1 MNDPAEI
8 KKLIEEAE
16 AITIWGHGLPD
27 GDCYGC
33 QMGLKNLIKENFPD
47 KRVYAI
53 GSGLPAFFP
62 MMGAMD
68 DPTDEEIK
76 ASLGI
81 LVDVS
86 CLRRV
91 EDQRVMLCN
100 DYCKFDHHTPNP
112 GSEDFPFPCLVEPER
127 VSCAEVIADY
137 ALSLGWHIGKEAAGP
152 LYLGMATD
160 SGKFVFPGTTKRTFE
175 LAAKLIESGADPKRI
190 LGLAFYESDEVKAY
204 KSVMRENTKFRD
216 GVSYCEMRP
225 EQYEEFGLSF
235 KDAGDLCNAISSV
248 HKCNIYVLST
258 FDRNGTIRVEM
269 RSNRGYP
276 VVDAAK
282 SFGGGGHRFAAGINY
297 PPAKDYD
304 LMAIVDACSHVKPYN

>member
-1 MNDPAEI
+1 MNDPTEI

-16 AITIWGHGLPD
+16 VITIWGHALPD

-33 QMGLKNLIKENFPD
+33 QMGLKNLIKENFPE

-68 DPTDEEIK
+68 DPTDGEIK

-160 SGKFVFPGTTKRTFE
+160 SGKFVFHGTTKRTFE
-175 LAAKLIESGADPKRI
+175 LAAKLIESGADPKLI
-190 LGLAFYESDEVKAY
+190 LDLAFYESEEVKEY
-204 KSVMRENTKFRD
+204 KALMRRT
-216 GVSYCEMRP
+216 P
-225 EQYEEFGLSF
+225 
-235 KDAGDLCNAISSV
+235 SSKTACRIA
-248 HKCNIYVLST
+248 KCT
-258 FDRNGTIRVEM
+258 P
-269 RSNRGYP
+269 SN
-276 VVDAAK
+276 
-282 SFGGGGHRFAAGINY
+282 
-297 PPAKDYD
+297 
-304 LMAIVDACSHVKPYN
+304 MASSG